1 MPALPETN
9 SQLTNNSHLLQWVRE
24 AAALCQPD
32 RIHWCD
38 GSEDERRAFENEA
51 VAGGIFERLDPVRHP
66 GSFYHRSKA
75 NDVARTEH
83 LTFICTQSA
92 SDAGPTNN
100 WMAPAEGYRKC
111 SDILRGSMRG
121 RTLYVVPFIMGP
133 ARSPFSKVGVQL
145 TDSIYVAL
153 SMRIMARMGRIA
165 LDQLG
170 KSADFT
176 KCFHGM
182 AELDE
187 TKRLVCHFPE
197 DNAVWSVGSAYGGN
211 ALLGKKCLALR
222 IASFLGRREGWM
234 AEHML
239 ILGIKTPQGKT
250 HYVCAAFPSQCGKT
264 NLAMIQPPP
273 ALKGY
278 ETFTVG
284 DDIAWLRVGPD
295 GRLWAVNPEAGF
307 FGVAPGTGPAT
318 NPVALATVQKNT
330 IFTNVALTPGKEVWW
345 EGLGDPPAQAT
356 DWRGNP
362 WTPASKD
369 KAAHPNSRFTAPT
382 SQCPTLSP
390 HWEDPQGVPISAIIF
405 GGRRAHVDP
414 LVYEAF
420 DWQHGVYTGATMG
433 SETTAAATGKVG
445 VVRRD
450 PMAMRPFIGYHVGD
464 YFRHWL
470 DMGKRIAKPPKVFH
484 VNWFEQDARGKVI
497 WPGFGDNLRVLEWI
511 LRRVEGTVEAERT
524 PIGLL
529 PKPEDLNLNGLSLT
543 ASELA
548 ALLDIE
554 RDGWLAE
561 VADQDVFFDQT
572 GNRLPEEL
580 RTEQAKLK
588 ARLSASSP
596 GSPAR

>member
-1 MPALPETN
+1 MPTCPETN
-9 SQLTNNSHLLQWVRE
+9 SHLTNNSHLLQWVRE
-24 AAALCQPD
+24 AAALCGPE

-38 GSEDERRAFENEA
+38 GSDDERRALEDLA
-51 VAGGIFERLDPVRHP
+51 VAEGILEKLNPTRHP
-66 GSFYHRSKA
+66 GSFYHRSKP
-75 NDVARTEH
+75 NDVARTEQ
-83 LTFICTQSA
+83 LTFICTQA
-92 SDAGPTNN
+92 AEDAGPLNN
-100 WMAPAEGYRKC
+100 WMDPKEAYRKC
-111 SDILRGSMRG
+111 ADIARGSMQG

-133 ARSPFSKVGVQL
+133 ARSPFSKIGVQL
-145 TDSIYVAL
+145 TDSVYVAL
-153 SMRIMARMGRIA
+153 SMRIMTRMGRVA
-165 LDQLG
+165 LEHLG
-170 KSADFT
+170 KSAHFT
-176 KCFHGM
+176 RCFHAM

-222 IASFLGRREGWM
+222 IGSFLGRREGWM

-239 ILGIKTPQGKT
+239 ILGIRTPQGKL

-273 ALKGY
+273 SMKGY

-307 FGVAPGTGPAT
+307 FGVAPGTGPST

-330 IFTNVALTPGKEVWW
+330 IFTNVALTPDRNVWW

-362 WTPASKD
+362 WTPASKE

-390 HWEDPQGVPISAIIF
+390 EWENPQGVPISAIIF

-414 LVYEAF
+414 LVYETF
-420 DWQHGVYTGATMG
+420 DWTHGVYTGATMG

-450 PMAMRPFIGYHVGD
+450 PMAMRPFIGYHAGD

-470 DMGKRIAKPPKVFH
+470 DMGRRAAKPPKIFH
-484 VNWFEQDARGKVI
+484 VNWFEVNDSGKVI
-497 WPGFGDNLRVLEWI
+497 WPGFGENLRALDWI
-511 LRRVEGTVEAERT
+511 LRRVDGTVDAERT
-524 PIGLL
+524 PIGYL
-529 PKPEDLNLNGLSLT
+529 PRPQDLNLEGLKIG
-543 ASELA
+543 AQELRS
-548 ALLDIE
+548 LLDIE

-561 VADQDVFFDQT
+561 VTDQTLFFDQI
-572 GNRLPEEL
+572 GKRLPPEL
-580 RTEQAKLK
+580 LQEQKNLK
-588 ARLSASSP
+588 ARLEDFKA
-596 GSPAR
+596 